1 MASVVLSG
9 GEVLEPPPATRAV
22 LEPPPAT
29 RVVLE
34 PPPATRVVPEPPP
47 ATRVVLEQLP
57 ATREVP
63 EPPPATRVVLEPPP
77 ATREVLEPPP
87 ATRAVLEPPPATREV
102 LEPPPATRAVLE
114 PPPANREVLEPPPAT
129 RQVLEPP
136 PATREVLEPPP
147 ATREVL
153 EPPPATRQVLEPP
166 PATREAPEPPPAT
179 REAPEPPPATRET
192 PEPPPATKEVLEP
205 HPATRET
212 PEPPPAT
219 RETPEPPPATIEA
232 PEPPPATR
240 ETPEPPPATKDT
252 LEPHPATREASEPP
266 PATREAS
273 EPPPATRE
281 ASEPP
286 PATREASEPHP
297 ATREASEPPPATREA
312 PEPPPATRET
322 PEPPPATREAPE
334 PPPATREA
342 PEPPPATREAP
353 EPPPATREAPE
364 PPPTTS
370 STPNAAKF
378 WSCMSLRP
386 EALSRDALL
395 HKRPWREKHKD
406 PCPSV
411 AATRDCLP
419 LSRKDTVQE
428 QTTEVCRPWPAV
440 SAAARSAR
448 TTKRSSGHSSSS
460 SSSSA
465 ASLWQQLCSSPT
477 PTQLYVVLAATSVL
491 VYVTGVTGEYVHDDL
506 SAVLKNPDVQGTRPL
521 WQLFFNDF
529 WGKSMADPA
538 SHKSYRPLTILTFRL
553 GHWVWGNNSL
563 ADHTIN
569 VFLHGCVTLLYARTL
584 LATLRLTLAE
594 TLASGLLFATHPV
607 HTEAVTGLVGRADL
621 LAAAAF
627 LASFTAYHRSL
638 RAAATSTTTST
649 TTTSVTT
656 TTHAATRRTERVWLW
671 WAGLWACVGVL
682 CKEHALTV
690 LGVCVAW
697 DLTLSAHTLKR
708 LVVGRADRCVVA
720 PLTRRTGKLICLA
733 LMTVV
738 MRLALMRSSPVFS
751 DQDNPASFANS
762 SLTRFLTFCYLPA
775 HNVWLLLCP
784 ASLSYDWQM
793 ASIPLVSSLLDTR
806 NTASL
811 ALYTTIILLLLSALR
826 SRRRERLVVVWALLV
841 LCLPFLPA
849 SNAFFRVGF
858 VLAERLLYIPSL
870 GWCAI
875 VGVGAA
881 RAATVVPGR
890 AWRHLLLALLLT
902 FSIRTA
908 RRSLDWRSRDT
919 LFTSGLRTLPH
930 NAKMHYN
937 YANLQRDVH
946 NHDAAVHHYK
956 EAIRLWWRYPSAHNN
971 LGTLLLE
978 RHLDQ
983 QAEWHFSVALQ
994 IHPRHPHAALNLATL
1009 WGRQGRVH
1017 QAVSLLESIFIP
1029 EDDDEEEHEEEGDHE
1044 DEDDQE
1050 DEEEEEEE
1058 DEEEEEEEEGATS
1071 GTGRLLADLYLQEG
1085 RWREAEGVYISL
1097 ISARPSD
1104 PTLLAHYAAFL
1115 HKLGRH
1121 EAAAR
1126 QYEAALS
1133 LDPTHAHAL
1142 ANYAALMNTRDHH
1155 NHAHRLYSR
1164 ALACQW
1170 DADTATALARLCILR
1185 GQLGEA
1191 HRLLHLVTHRH
1202 PQHLSA
1208 RVHLAQVK
1216 LQQKQYSASEAL
1228 LGGVLEESPGHQE
1241 ALYHFS
1247 LLLSATNRSEE
1258 ALAAATAAATAC
1270 KEPRELCALLHAH
1283 QADLLHTFSRMD
1295 AAVLSYQLAVRME
1308 PALSRAHLNL
1318 GAIYHTQGRYGL
1330 ALEHYNTALSQDPT
1344 NTLLLENMEKLHR
1357 AMNAKF
1363 QGR

>member
-1 MASVVLSG
+1 
-9 GEVLEPPPATRAV
+9 
-22 LEPPPAT
+22 
-29 RVVLE
+29 
-34 PPPATRVVPEPPP
+34 
-47 ATRVVLEQLP
+47 
-57 ATREVP
+57 
-63 EPPPATRVVLEPPP
+63 
-77 ATREVLEPPP
+77 
-87 ATRAVLEPPPATREV
+87 
-102 LEPPPATRAVLE
+102 
-114 PPPANREVLEPPPAT
+114 
-129 RQVLEPP
+129 
-136 PATREVLEPPP
+136 
-147 ATREVL
+147 
-153 EPPPATRQVLEPP
+153 
-166 PATREAPEPPPAT
+166 
-179 REAPEPPPATRET
+179 
-192 PEPPPATKEVLEP
+192 
-205 HPATRET
+205 
-212 PEPPPAT
+212 
-219 RETPEPPPATIEA
+219 
-232 PEPPPATR
+232 
-240 ETPEPPPATKDT
+240 
-252 LEPHPATREASEPP
+252 
-266 PATREAS
+266 
-273 EPPPATRE
+273 
-281 ASEPP
+281 
-286 PATREASEPHP
+286 
-297 ATREASEPPPATREA
+297 
-312 PEPPPATRET
+312 
-322 PEPPPATREAPE
+322 
-334 PPPATREA
+334 
-342 PEPPPATREAP
+342 
-353 EPPPATREAPE
+353 
-364 PPPTTS
+364 
-370 STPNAAKF
+370 
-378 WSCMSLRP
+378 MSLRP

-627 LASFTAYHRSL
+627 LASFTAYH
-638 RAAATSTTTST
+638 
-649 TTTSVTT
+649 
-656 TTHAATRRTERVWLW
+656 
-671 WAGLWACVGVL
+671 
-682 CKEHALTV
+682 
-690 LGVCVAW
+690 
-697 DLTLSAHTLKR
+697 
-708 LVVGRADRCVVA
+708 
-720 PLTRRTGKLICLA
+720 
-733 LMTVV
+733 
-738 MRLALMRSSPVFS
+738 
-751 DQDNPASFANS
+751 
-762 SLTRFLTFCYLPA
+762 RFLTFCYLPA